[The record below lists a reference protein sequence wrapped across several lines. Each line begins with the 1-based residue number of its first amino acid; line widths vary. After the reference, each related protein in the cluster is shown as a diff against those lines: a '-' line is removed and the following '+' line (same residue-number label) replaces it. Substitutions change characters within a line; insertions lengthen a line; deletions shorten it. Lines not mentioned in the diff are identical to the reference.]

1 MKTQAKLL
9 FLFSA
14 LLVAMPA
21 HAYHPILRDFHS
33 VRTAGM
39 GDIRYTVGLFEE
51 NFFANPARS
60 ADNPENLLQIMKVSM
75 ESSSA
80 TLSTLGKL
88 LKSGNELNTFAD
100 SLGDPLSARLQI
112 VPIAFHS
119 KNFITDKWAMGV
131 GLFFSAQTLPVVSN
145 SGSVDVNTA
154 ITAGPVINASRRL
167 LEEDRLVVGANLHT
181 QIRANSK
188 NFSIQEFFN
197 GQSMENSVQGGSGM
211 GIDLD
216 LGTTFRPHWKTG
228 GFDYQLAFAINNV
241 LGGKYTN
248 LGKPIRPWP
257 RGPYATNRAV
267 NFGLSAERKAWIG
280 LDRVIFAIES
290 TDIGNNENGS
300 FFRTLH
306 AGAQGSWSFFHVRT
320 GLNQGYFTAGFG
332 VDLVVFSLNL
342 ATYGEEL
349 GLNPGIKQDRRY
361 ALDLGF
367 KI

>member
-1 MKTQAKLL
+1 MVLSL
-9 FLFSA
+9 NS
-14 LLVAMPA
+14 A
-21 HAYHPILRDFHS
+21 HAYHPIIRDFHS

-60 ADNPENLLQIMKVSM
+60 ADNPENLLQIMKISL
-75 ESSSA
+75 ESSKA
-80 TLSTLGKL
+80 TLSNLGKL
-88 LKSGNELNTFAD
+88 TKSGNELNTFVD
-100 SLGDPLSARLQI
+100 SLGDPMSARLQI
-112 VPIAFHS
+112 IPISFHA
-119 KNFITDKWAMGV
+119 KNFITDKWAMGL
-131 GLFFSAQTLPVVSN
+131 GLFFSAQTLPLVSN

-154 ITAGPVINASRRL
+154 ITAGPVLNLSRRL

-197 GQSMENSVQGGSGM
+197 GQNMANSVQGGSGM
-211 GIDLD
+211 GVDFD
-216 LGTTFRPHWKTG
+216 LGSTFRPHWKTG
-228 GFDYQLAFAINNV
+228 GFDYQLAFTINNV

-248 LGKPIRPWP
+248 LGKPINAWP
-257 RGPYATNRAV
+257 NGPYATSRSV
-267 NFGLSAERKAWIG
+267 SFGLSAERKDWIG
-280 LDRVIFAIES
+280 LDRVLFALES
-290 TDIGNNENGS
+290 TDNGNNENGS

-306 AGAQGSWSFFHVRT
+306 AGAQGSWSIFHVRT
-320 GLNQGYFTAGFG
+320 GLNQGYLTAGFG
-332 VDLVVFSLNL
+332 LDLVVFSLNL

-349 GLNPGIKQDRRY
+349 GLNPGVKQDRRY

>member
-1 MKTQAKLL
+1 MKNLSKLAL
-9 FLFSA
+9 SA
-14 LLVAMPA
+14 LALSSLTPA
-21 HAYHPILRDFHS
+21 YAYHPIIRDFHS

-51 NFFANPARS
+51 NFFGNPARS
-60 ADNPENLLQIMKVSM
+60 AENPENLLQIARISL
-75 ESSSA
+75 ESGSG
-80 TLSTLGKL
+80 TLGTLGSL
-88 LKSGNELNTFAD
+88 LKSGNGLSTFSD
-100 SLGDPLSARLQI
+100 SVGDPLYARLQI
-112 VPIAFHS
+112 IPIAFHA

-131 GLFFSAQTLPVVSN
+131 GLFFSAQTLPILSN
-145 SGSVDVNTA
+145 SGQIDVNTA
-154 ITAGPVINASRRL
+154 ITAGPVINVSRRL
-167 LEEDRLVVGANLHT
+167 MDEDRLVVGANLHT
-181 QIRANSK
+181 QIRASSK
-188 NFSIQEFFN
+188 NFSVQDFFN
-197 GQSMENSVQGGSGM
+197 GTSTANAVQGGSGM
-211 GIDLD
+211 GVDFD
-216 LGTTFRPHWKTG
+216 LGSTFRPHWKTG

-248 LGKPIRPWP
+248 LGKPIKSWP
-257 RGPYATNRAV
+257 NGPYSTNRAF
-267 NFGLSAERKAWIG
+267 NLGLSAERKSWIG

-300 FFRTLH
+300 FYRTLH
-306 AGAQGSWSFFHVRT
+306 LGAQGTWSVFNVRT

-361 ALDLGF
+361 ALELGF